1 MIAHSRPSA
10 VAGQPRRQPDVGQH
24 QDAVAAFEDATDVI
38 NRPTG
43 WGSPSPDNLPGPR
56 PYFGN
61 ASGST
66 LLTSAVP
73 PITGC
78 SVIV

>member
-1 MIAHSRPSA
+1 MSADEWCPRADLLLTTPSRSQSPGRPLSRPQA
-10 VAGQPRRQPDVGQH
+10 
-24 QDAVAAFEDATDVI
+24 
-38 NRPTG
+38 
-43 WGSPSPDNLPGPR
+43 
-56 PYFGN
+56 YFGN